1 MGIAR
6 LNPRERV
13 VLDDRPIEDLCA
25 LMGFDRAEALVA
37 TAMEELAVWMSR
49 SEKLRRAGNRD
60 ELARL
65 ARQAATVGGKLGMP
79 QLARVGQQVAD
90 LAPHADE
97 ATLAAVAA
105 RMARLGE
112 GSLVAVWDLQGQS
125 L

>member
-1 MGIAR
+1 

-37 TAMEELAVWMSR
+37 AAMEELAVWMSR

-65 ARQAATVGGKLGMP
+65 ARQAAAVGGKLGMP
-79 QLARVGQQVAD
+79 QLARVGQEVAD
-90 LAPHADE
+90 LAPRADE

-112 GSLVAVWDLQGQS
+112 GSLVAVWDLQGAS